1 MGMRLIGVCRAACV
15 AAAAATIACSDLSPG
30 DEFRKAR
37 DRWERSGPSSYSFV
51 SKRTC
56 YCMENVL
63 LPVLIVVTDGV
74 ITSRTY
80 ESSGEPVTIPSA
92 FKDVDGI
99 LAEIATALEQGAS
112 VNAEYDRH
120 FGFPVSVYI
129 DFPRTVDDETG
140 ITITK
145 FTPR

>member
-1 MGMRLIGVCRAACV
+1 MRLTTLCRAAGV
-15 AAAAATIACSDLSPG
+15 AAAAATIACSDLSPA

-37 DRWERSGPSSYSFV
+37 ERWERTGPASYSFV

-56 YCMENVL
+56 YCVEEVL
-63 LPVLIVVTDGV
+63 VPVLIVVTDGV

-80 ESSGEPVTIPSA
+80 ESSGEPVTIPGA

-120 FGFPVSVYI
+120 FGFPVRVYI
-129 DFPRTVDDETG
+129 DFPKTVDDETG
-140 ITITK
+140 ITLTK
-145 FTPR
+145 FTLR